1 LIALLFRSIK
11 SQLPVLALLLCA
23 AVTVAAQQQAKPKA
37 PPAPPAPPA
46 RPAAPA
52 NAPRPA
58 PPPPQIVTVLHR
70 LSGIKLMRWLHR
82 TGAPVAAVVELE
94 NESASDTD
102 MHVSITA
109 GFTVGDGQNIV
120 ASLPRAEA
128 EAEISAAL
136 TKLPEASA
144 EASVAQPSQAADMTV
159 VRPDGSQWTA
169 LYVGL
174 DGLTGL
180 SLLRID
186 GQKLPSMPEASE
198 EKLAIGQRV
207 RLYAPEPAGKADARP
222 ASNLYL
228 RLGEIEGRLT
238 AITRSPSGRITH
250 LTVRAS
256 NLSPSINGAIAIN
269 DAGETV
275 GIVETSSPSE
285 ARILPAQLARRAAE
299 RVLARRSSVPRP
311 VLGVRG
317 RAVMAASL
325 MQFTTGGWS
334 QAEAIALM
342 GKGKGLLLT
351 TVVPNTPAAQ
361 ADLRPGD
368 IILSVNNSEIK
379 SAEDFSYVLSESG
392 GDNLLFTVLR
402 GQKIKPFGPSS
413 VPSFPQFDTSTP
425 DRIPALLQM
434 PQMRQM
440 PQIPPMP
447 PIRLKPF
454 KLSSLHKPLVPIAV
468 PVNFNFS
475 FKLPS
480 ADFQYFSAP
489 QARKPAH
496 ADPFAGRGMET
507 IPLAATAAERR
518 GARAGLLVISVAPS
532 SDASVAGLRE
542 GDVIETVNGRLL
554 ALPSRTDASFAP
566 DTSLSLGIVRR
577 GQRLSISLPA
587 KEKKP

>member
-1 LIALLFRSIK
+1 VTALSFRSIK
-11 SQLPVLALLLCA
+11 SQLPLLALLLFA
-23 AVTVAAQQQAKPKA
+23 AVSVTAQPQAKPK
-37 PPAPPAPPA
+37 APPAPPA

-52 NAPRPA
+52 DAPRPA

-94 NESASDTD
+94 NESASDAD

-128 EAEISAAL
+128 EAEISAAGH
-136 TKLPEASA
+136 KLPEASA
-144 EASVAQPSQAADMTV
+144 QSAAQSDIAQPSQAADMTV

-186 GQKLPSMPEASE
+186 GQKLPSMPDASE
-198 EKLAIGQRV
+198 EKLTIGQRV

-228 RLGEIEGRLT
+228 RIGEIEGRLT
-238 AITRSPSGRITH
+238 AITRSPLGRITH

-275 GIVETSSPSE
+275 GIVETSSTSE

-317 RAVMAASL
+317 RAVTTASL
-325 MQFTTGGWS
+325 VQFTMGGWS

-351 TVVPNTPAAQ
+351 TVVPNTPAAW

-402 GQKIKPFGPSS
+402 GEKIKPFGPSTMQ
-413 VPSFPQFDTSTP
+413 PFPAFDSSIINS
-425 DRIPALLQM
+425 IPT
-434 PQMRQM
+434 
-440 PQIPPMP
+440 MP
-447 PIRLKPF
+447 PIPPIKLKPF

-468 PVNFNFS
+468 PVNFDFF
-475 FKLPS
+475 FKPS
-480 ADFQYFSAP
+480 SSSDFQYFFAP
-489 QARKPAH
+489 QARKPGH
-496 ADPFAGRGMET
+496 ADPFARRGMET
-507 IPLAATAAERR
+507 IPLAETAAESR
-518 GARAGLLVISVAPS
+518 GARAGVLVISVAPS
-532 SDASVAGLRE
+532 SEASVAGLRE

-554 ALPSRTDASFAP
+554 AQPSRTDASFAP

-577 GQRLSISLPA
+577 GQRLTVTLPA
-587 KEKKP
+587 KEKKR